1 MPVFRSFLFAPGNHA
16 RRVEKCLTLGADAV
30 ILDLEDAVANAE
42 KAATRAVVVQALLVA
57 FYAAVARGLHIPVSP
72 WHLAVMVPVSF
83 IVQMIPIS
91 VNGFG
96 VREAT
101 FVAFFALA
109 GLPAEAAM
117 LLSFMGTAVIMAWS
131 LAGACVHLSRRAS

>member
-1 MPVFRSFLFAPGNHA
+1 
-16 RRVEKCLTLGADAV
+16 
-30 ILDLEDAVANAE
+30 
-42 KAATRAVVVQALLVA
+42 VVVQALLVA
-57 FYAAVARGLHIPVSP
+57 FYAAVARALHIGVSP
-72 WHLAVMVPVSF
+72 WHLAVMVPLSF
-83 IVQMIPIS
+83 VVQMLPIS

-117 LLSFMGTAVIMAWS
+117 LLSFMATGVVMMWS
-131 LAGACVHLSRRAS
+131 LAGACVHVARRA

>member
-1 MPVFRSFLFAPGNHA
+1 MRGNRPGMM
-16 RRVEKCLTLGADAV
+16 AV
-30 ILDLEDAVANAE
+30 TCPSD
-42 KAATRAVVVQALLVA
+42 
-57 FYAAVARGLHIPVSP
+57 
-72 WHLAVMVPVSF
+72 VPTVSF

-117 LLSFMGTAVIMAWS
+117 LLSFTGTAVIMAWS
-131 LAGACVHLSRRAS
+131 LAGACVHLARRPS

>member
-1 MPVFRSFLFAPGNHA
+1 MTAALGRFASAPGA
-16 RRVEKCLTLGADAV
+16 LASSAAGAV
-30 ILDLEDAVANAE
+30 M
-42 KAATRAVVVQALLVA
+42 VQALLVA
-57 FYAAVARGLHIPVSP
+57 FYAAVAQGLHIAVSP

-131 LAGACVHLSRRAS
+131 LAGACVHLARRPS